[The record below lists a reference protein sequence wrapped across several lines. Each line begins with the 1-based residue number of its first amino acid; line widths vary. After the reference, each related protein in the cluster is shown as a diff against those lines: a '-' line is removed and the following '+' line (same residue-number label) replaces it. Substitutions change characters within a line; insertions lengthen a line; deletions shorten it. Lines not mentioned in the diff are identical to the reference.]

1 MQAGAAVNDA
11 HHGPPEHEPD
21 NGPSVAPAP
30 LGVRDIGRMEAFSDA
45 IIAIAITLL
54 VLEIH
59 APELGD
65 GPDQCPATAAGL
77 MHALGGLWPNYLG
90 YALTFGLLAI
100 VWVNHHNLMRYVG
113 RTTHTLNL
121 VNLAFLFVMALAPFP
136 TAILANDVETAARPA
151 AVLIYAGWNL
161 VGDLAFWVLWW
172 YGSRH
177 RDRTAD
183 ALPPDLLPAIDL
195 AFGIGT
201 VVYIVAVAIAW
212 WLPVVSLVLIAGMD
226 LCYLFPIANNL
237 VAFIRR
243 R

>member
-1 MQAGAAVNDA
+1 MTNAVGPEEIDAA
-11 HHGPPEHEPD
+11 
-21 NGPSVAPAP
+21 PSRAVSA
-30 LGVRDIGRMEAFSDA
+30 LGVRDIARMEAFSDA

-54 VLEIH
+54 VLEISV
-59 APELGD
+59 PELGYEK
-65 GPDQCPATAAGL
+65 GQYPPTPVGL
-77 MHALGGLWPNYLG
+77 MHGLRDLWPNYLG

-100 VWVNHHNLMRYVG
+100 VWINHHNLMRYVG
-113 RTTHTLNL
+113 QTTHTLNL
-121 VNLAFLFVMALAPFP
+121 INLAFLFVIALAPFP
-136 TAILANDVETAARPA
+136 TAILADDVSTGARPA
-151 AVLIYAGWNL
+151 AVLVYAGWNL
-161 VGDLAFWVLWW
+161 IMDLAFWGLWW

-201 VVYIVAVAIAW
+201 VVYAVSVAIAW
-212 WLPVVSLVLIAGMD
+212 WFPVASLILIGGMD

-243 R
+243 RSG